1 MNIKWDLLDNRL
13 VDRYRELTNIE
24 PQSCRWMMLN
34 EKNIGWLDVEKSNT
48 DSFKIFGNEVNRLN
62 LTINLF
68 ENLLLFEDIRHESI
82 GKDDFP
88 IDMPREY
95 FRIPAQN
102 NLRDQFS
109 YREFSSKELNKINN
123 IIFEARASLN
133 IRNDENIARELIH
146 RLEFLSL
153 FSYFEAFLER
163 LLGMEIWDGSED
175 KKKEA
180 NQKVMRKNLPDAL
193 QFVIGE
199 INKPEILNLITEIN
213 ASIFNILH
221 FSYLVR
227 NVHTHNLG
235 KSTNYVIEKGLDYG
249 SLVRRPIKDTEGTII
264 RIEIIPDIKDVAMR
278 PIILGRY
285 ISLSILTSLLR
296 SYLVELAYILDIS
309 VQQS

>member
-1 MNIKWDLLDNRL
+1 M
-13 VDRYRELTNIE
+13 
-24 PQSCRWMMLN
+24 
-34 EKNIGWLDVEKSNT
+34 
-48 DSFKIFGNEVNRLN
+48 
-62 LTINLF
+62 
-68 ENLLLFEDIRHESI
+68 
-82 GKDDFP
+82 
-88 IDMPREY
+88 
-95 FRIPAQN
+95 
-102 NLRDQFS
+102 
-109 YREFSSKELNKINN
+109 
-123 IIFEARASLN
+123 
-133 IRNDENIARELIH
+133 RN
-146 RLEFLSL
+146 
-153 FSYFEAFLER
+153 
-163 LLGMEIWDGSED
+163 
-175 KKKEA
+175 
-180 NQKVMRKNLPDAL
+180 NLPDAL

-249 SLVRRPIKDTEGTII
+249 SLVRWPIKDTEGTII

-309 VQQS
+309 VEQS